1 MSVTRT
7 KEYKVLLTHSI
18 HAEREGQ
25 QEGWR
30 ATILGF
36 PYIVEEAA
44 SREQALSQLK
54 ARLDAMT
61 LHSEVVT
68 VTAPVLTALENG
80 TEDALIARGWTDHG
94 LFREDQEALQLFEEI
109 EDERNRH
116 VVGGK

>member
-1 MSVTRT
+1 MSAIRT
-7 KEYKVLLTHSI
+7 KEYKVLLTPSTR
-18 HAEREGQ
+18 AEREGQ

-61 LHSEVVT
+61 LHSEIVT
-68 VTAPVLTALENG
+68 LTAPVLTPVANG
-80 TEDALIARGWTDHG
+80 TEDALVAQGWTDHG
-94 LFREDQEALQLFEEI
+94 LFKADQEALQLFEEI
-109 EDERNRH
+109 EDER
-116 VVGGK
+116 

>member
-1 MSVTRT
+1 MSATRT
-7 KEYKVLLTHSI
+7 KEYKVLLTHSP
-18 HAEREGQ
+18 RVDLEGR

-44 SREQALSQLK
+44 SRDQALSQLK

-68 VTAPVLTALENG
+68 LTAPVLTPPENA
-80 TEDALIARGWTDHG
+80 TEDELATRGWTDHG